1 MPTGDCPRL
10 YRHPLQIAR
19 HTFNHPPVSQFIANR
34 CHLIPSENARLHR
47 IHPIKKQPQGLLFI
61 TV

>member
-1 MPTGDCPRL
+1 
-10 YRHPLQIAR
+10 
-19 HTFNHPPVSQFIANR
+19 
-34 CHLIPSENARLHR
+34 LIPSENARLHR